1 MLKKI
6 YYLPA
11 AHKDTNSY
19 FKGMEE
25 KRKLP
30 AIACFISH
38 ARGCQPTAENVIGGY
53 TLCWPVEANFAEESS
68 CYLLRAQATRGSLE
82 DREHMHKAQHHT
94 GICVAWMTPV
104 EENKNLKTDIASG
117 LLIIFALQGRLQP
130 KWRVFWDLGSS
141 AVCSR
146 WLGFTGFAEKG
157 GKGWM
162 QAAVW
167 EEAASVCCWQAG
179 KVSLRIHLGGRGVI
193 EGEYVNLWEVRQSRE
208 GLKHTSCIISINR
221 SLKL

>member
-94 GICVAWMTPV
+94 GICVA
-104 EENKNLKTDIASG
+104 
-117 LLIIFALQGRLQP
+117 
-130 KWRVFWDLGSS
+130 
-141 AVCSR
+141 
-146 WLGFTGFAEKG
+146 
-157 GKGWM
+157 
-162 QAAVW
+162 
-167 EEAASVCCWQAG
+167 
-179 KVSLRIHLGGRGVI
+179 
-193 EGEYVNLWEVRQSRE
+193 
-208 GLKHTSCIISINR
+208 
-221 SLKL
+221 